1 MRILIAVGSRHGSTT
16 EIADR
21 LAGRLTEAGHTPQV
35 LDLVHARHLGDD
47 LDDLTRF
54 DAYIVGS
61 AIYEGHW
68 LRQARTFVLKN
79 AAHLQHHP
87 GFLFSSGPLG
97 DSEHVA
103 IDFAKIDELVSAVD
117 AVEHHLFPGRL
128 ERSELGRIERWIVD
142 VVRAHDGDYRE
153 WSAIDAW
160 ATEVAT
166 HLASN
171 TTDAV

>member
-1 MRILIAVGSRHGSTT
+1 MRVLIAVGSRHGSTT
-16 EIADR
+16 EIAER
-21 LAGRLTEAGHTPQV
+21 LAERLTEAGHAPQV
-35 LDLVHARHLGDD
+35 LDLLHARHHGDD

-68 LRQARTFVLKN
+68 LRQARTFVLRN
-79 AAHLQHHP
+79 AARLQHVP
-87 GFLFSSGPLG
+87 VFLFSSGPLG

-117 AVEHHLFPGRL
+117 AVEHHLFSGRL

-142 VVRAHDGDYRE
+142 VVRAHDGDFRE
-153 WSAIDAW
+153 WNAIDAW
-160 ATEVAT
+160 AAEVAA
-166 HLASN
+166 HLSS
-171 TTDAV
+171 TTSDAV

>member
-16 EIADR
+16 EIAER
-21 LAGRLTEAGHTPQV
+21 LAERLTEAGHEPLV
-35 LDLVHARHLGDD
+35 LDVVHARHLGDAV
-47 LDDLTRF
+47 DDLTQY

-79 AAHLQHHP
+79 AVHLQHAP
-87 GFLFSSGPLG
+87 VFLFSSGPIG

-103 IDFAKIDELVSAVD
+103 IDAGKIDELVRAVD
-117 AVEHHLFPGRL
+117 AAGYHLFSGRL

-142 VVRAHDGDYRE
+142 VVRAPDGDFRE
-153 WSAIDAW
+153 WNAIDAW
-160 ATEVAT
+160 AAEIVAS
-166 HLASN
+166 LA
-171 TTDAV
+171 TTTGAT